1 MQENQFLNLR
11 PKSFFKIWGMVNYLR
26 FLENGHQQQI
36 GNVGTWLMMYWW
48 GWGALRKWKSL
59 AIVCSSVIT
68 EGKRVLDL
76 LLEAAC
82 KPLLQVKDRYKNFF
96 GGLPSTA
103 IVWNFYGRE
112 PELSRTL
119 VYCLVF
125 FKKVELQELKSWH
138 IFWGIKSVP
147 WRYIFILKSITI
159 SESCIRY
166 HSEQMKELWTKS
178 YLNESWR
185 VNRTK

>member
-26 FLENGHQQQI
+26 FWKMGISNKLEMLG
-36 GNVGTWLMMYWW
+36 LDWW
-48 GWGALRKWKSL
+48 CIDEEGRKWKTCLL
-59 AIVCSSVIT
+59 ASVIT

-125 FKKVELQELKSWH
+125 FKKVELQNWSLG
-138 IFWGIKSVP
+138 IFSEASKVCHED
-147 WRYIFILKSITI
+147 I
-159 SESCIRY
+159 SLFWKVS
-166 HSEQMKELWTKS
+166 Q
-178 YLNESWR
+178 YLSMSL
-185 VNRTK
+185 

>member
-11 PKSFFKIWGMVNYLR
+11 PKSYFKIWGMVNYLR
-26 FLENGHQQQI
+26 FWKMGISNKLEMLG
-36 GNVGTWLMMYWW
+36 LDWW
-48 GWGALRKWKSL
+48 CIDEEGRKWKTCLL
-59 AIVCSSVIT
+59 ASVIT